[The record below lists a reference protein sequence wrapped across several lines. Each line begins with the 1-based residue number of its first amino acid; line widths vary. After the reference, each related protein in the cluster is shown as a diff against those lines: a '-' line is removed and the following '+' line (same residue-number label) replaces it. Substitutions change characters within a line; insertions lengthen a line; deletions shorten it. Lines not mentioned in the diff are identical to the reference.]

1 MIERI
6 IEFSIRNRFVVILA
20 TLGITI
26 WGIHAVIN
34 TPVDAIP
41 DLSENQ
47 VIVFTDWMG
56 RSPKEI
62 EDQITYPLSVN
73 LQGLAGVKAVRS
85 SSEFNFSMINIIFED
100 NIDFYFA
107 RERVLERLTL
117 ASTFLPP
124 GVVPYMAPDATA
136 LGQIFWYT
144 VEGQG
149 QDLGRL
155 RAIQDWYV
163 RYQLNS
169 VPGVAQVASAGGFP
183 IEYQI
188 DVDPNKLRAYNVT
201 LGELFSAVAR
211 SNSSVGGKVVQK
223 GNAEYIIRG
232 VGWIENTK
240 DIEKIVVKA
249 DPQKG
254 TPICVS
260 NLAVVSQGSE
270 FRRSA
275 LEKNGNEAVGAVVMM
290 RHGENPLE
298 VTRRIKAKIQEL
310 QPGLPEGV
318 RIVPFYDRTR
328 LIHGAIETVTDTLR
342 DEMIIASLAILLI
355 LMHLR
360 SAILICMTLPLAV
373 LVSFI
378 LMRHFN
384 IASNIM
390 SLSGIAI
397 SIGIL
402 VDQAIVMV
410 ENATHHLTAHFGHN
424 VKITGDTREI
434 VIPACRMVGRPIF
447 FSVIIILLSFIP
459 VFALTGQ
466 EGKNFH
472 PLAFTKSF
480 AMIGVAIL
488 SITLVPALI
497 PTFIKGRLRAEE
509 DSWLVRNMIA
519 IYKPWLTWLMPR
531 WNLAM
536 WAFSALLIL
545 GAGLF
550 PINAIVP
557 IPWHWCFLFV
567 VGLTMAITVIFTR
580 GARWQL
586 LSFVTLAALALT
598 AYGFPKIGVDYMPP
612 LDEGSILDMPV
623 TVPRAS
629 VTQTTDDLKARDALL
644 RRFPEVELIVGKS
657 GRADT
662 PTDPSPLDMVES
674 VITLRPK
681 DHWPKRKL
689 RYRDAEKQT
698 AVVLAALQ
706 DRHLIGPIPQESDRH
721 AMLDPATMNAAT
733 RMDEAMR
740 EMTLQQ
746 FSEFETALGPQLLDQ
761 FIAELVG
768 RWQKAGRLLAPLSEA
783 DMHRLAGGLRKQF
796 ATILAA
802 GPGQEDVNRLMQ
814 QIAEKLAAEK
824 KVELNP
830 ELLAVHFHPLYTA
843 YLAVTNVLGSEQ
855 PTLFTEMFDF
865 IAYEREKHWRERV
878 RQLDH
883 DIFPRAIAAYDQY
896 AIEELHK
903 LADEKGL
910 WAETSSPLP
919 KGEDTHSVSPHPL
932 AGEGP
937 GVRAANESAVLDHL
951 AQRGPHP
958 NPLPKGEG
966 TKPFPNPLPKG
977 EGTDLRSLHEE
988 LDATWS
994 APHILPWDNLFLW
1007 KSTMLSRKKSDEG
1020 TDLLKEIDS
1029 VVRMPGW
1036 ANIWTQPIINRI
1048 DMLATGVRTMIGVK
1062 VFGNDLDKIQEVS
1075 EQVAEVL
1082 KQIPGAVDVFPDQS
1096 RGKGYLEIKIDRDR
1110 AARYGVNVGDVQD
1123 VIETALGGR
1132 AITMT
1137 VEGRERFPVRVR
1149 YARTFREDEEDVKN
1163 LLVNAATASMGSSGA
1178 MGNAGMNGGGG
1189 ASPSSRNSPPV
1200 QVPLAMVAD
1209 VKIVEGPA
1217 MIKSENGMLRN
1228 YVQLN
1233 VRDRDVVGFVE
1244 EAQRVVAQKVKLPQ
1258 GMYLAWS
1265 GQFENQVR
1273 AGKTMLVVFP
1283 AVILVIFVILFLT
1296 YNDLIDA
1303 LLMMKAVPEAMVG
1316 GIFLL
1321 WLFDYHFS
1329 VAVQVGFIACFGMA
1343 TETGIIMLVYLRD
1356 AVEKRGG
1363 LEHIRSLRELRHA
1376 VIEGAVHRLRPK
1388 LLTEGVAIIA
1398 LAPMLWATGVGHEII
1413 SAMAAPVLG
1422 GLLIA
1427 DEVVDIF
1434 IPVRFYW
1441 VRRYRWLKMHGIDE
1455 ATAGYDEAVR
1465 PHAVHENGRA
1475 TAEALLGREREAHS
1489 DGDGTHAT
1497 PQIAGT

>member
-1 MIERI
+1 MIEKI
-6 IEFSIRNRFVVILA
+6 IEFSIRNRFVVILLS
-20 TLGITI
+20 LGVVI
-26 WGIHAVIN
+26 WGVHAVIN

-100 NIDFYFA
+100 KIDFYFA
-107 RERVLERLTL
+107 RQRVLERLTL

-124 GVVPYMAPDATA
+124 GVVPYLAPDATA

-144 VEGQG
+144 VEGEG

-188 DVDPNKLRAYNVT
+188 DVDPNNLRAYNVT
-201 LGELFSAVAR
+201 LGELFAAVAG
-211 SNSSVGGKVVQK
+211 SNSAVGGKVIQK
-223 GNAEYIIRG
+223 GNAEYIVRG
-232 VGWIENTK
+232 VGWIESTK
-240 DIEKIVVKA
+240 DIEKTVVKA
-249 DPQKG
+249 DPETG
-254 TPICVS
+254 TPIYVS
-260 NLAVVSQGSE
+260 NLGTVSQGSE
-270 FRRSA
+270 FRRSV

-298 VTRRIKAKIQEL
+298 VTKRIKAKIQEL

-328 LIHGAIETVTDTLR
+328 LIHGAIEMVTEILLHET
-342 DEMIIASLAILLI
+342 IIASVAILLI
-355 LMHLR
+355 LMHFR
-360 SAILICMTLPLAV
+360 SALLICMTLPLAV
-373 LVSFI
+373 LSSFI

-384 IASNIM
+384 IPSNIM

-410 ENATHHLTAHFGHN
+410 ENATHHLTAHYGHDR
-424 VKITGDTREI
+424 KITGDTREI
-434 VIPACRMVGRPIF
+434 IIPACRMVGRPIF

-466 EGKNFH
+466 EGKTFH

-480 AMIGVAIL
+480 AMVGVAIF

-497 PTFIKGRLRAEE
+497 PSFIKGRLRSEE
-509 DSWLVRNMIA
+509 DSWLVRNMIG

-536 WAFSALLIL
+536 WAFSALLVL

-557 IPWHWCFLFV
+557 IPWHWCFLTV
-567 VGLTMAITVIFTR
+567 VAITMAITVIFTR
-580 GARWQL
+580 GARWQV

-598 AYGFPKIGVDYMPP
+598 AYKFPKIGVDYMPP

-674 VITLRPK
+674 IITLRPK
-681 DHWPKRKL
+681 EHWPKRKL
-689 RYRDAEKQT
+689 EYKDAEKQM

-706 DRHLIGPIPQESDRH
+706 ERRLIDPIEEDSERR
-721 AMLDPATMNAAT
+721 ALLDPATMNAAM
-733 RMDEAMR
+733 RMDETMR
-740 EMTLQQ
+740 ELVLQR
-746 FSEFETALGPQLLDQ
+746 FHDFEADLGPRLLRE
-761 FIAELVG
+761 FIAELAG
-768 RWQKAGRLLAPLSEA
+768 RWQKAGRLLAPVSEA
-783 DMHRLAGGLRKQF
+783 DIDRLAAQLQKQF
-796 ATILAA
+796 ASVLSV
-802 GPGQEDVNRLMQ
+802 GPGQEDVNRLIQ

-824 KVELNP
+824 KVDLNP
-830 ELLAVHFHPLYTA
+830 ELLAAKFHPLHAA
-843 YLAVTNVLGSEQ
+843 YLALANVLGSEP
-855 PTLFTEMFDF
+855 PTLFTQMY
-865 IAYEREKHWRERV
+865 AYTEHQRDEHWREQV
-878 RQLDH
+878 RQLDY
-883 DIFPRAIAAYDQY
+883 DIFPRAVAAYDRY

-910 WAETSSPLP
+910 WAEKTD
-919 KGEDTHSVSPHPL
+919 DTAEQKQLV
-932 AGEGP
+932 A
-937 GVRAANESAVLDHL
+937 
-951 AQRGPHP
+951 
-958 NPLPKGEG
+958 
-966 TKPFPNPLPKG
+966 
-977 EGTDLRSLHEE
+977 LRSE
-988 LDATWS
+988 LDAAWS
-994 APHILPWDNLFLW
+994 PHLFLW
-1007 KSTMLSRKKSDEG
+1007 KKSKD
-1020 TDLLKEIDS
+1020 DLLKEVDS

-1062 VFGNDLDKIQEVS
+1062 VFGNNLDKIQEVS

-1110 AARYGVNVGDVQD
+1110 AARYGVKVSDVQD
-1123 VIETALGGR
+1123 VIETALGGK

-1149 YARTFREDEEDVKN
+1149 YNRQSREDEEDVKN
-1163 LLVNAATASMGSSGA
+1163 LLVSAASAPMGTNGSAAG
-1178 MGNAGMNGGGG
+1178 GGMNGGRMGSG
-1189 ASPSSRNSPPV
+1189 NGSPAGSQSGPV
-1200 QVPLAMVAD
+1200 QIPLAMVAD

-1265 GQFENQVR
+1265 GQFEHQVR

-1283 AVILVIFVILFLT
+1283 AVILVIFIILYLT

-1303 LLMMKAVPEAMVG
+1303 FLMMKAVPEAMVG

-1356 AVEKRGG
+1356 AVDRRGG
-1363 LEHIRSLRELRHA
+1363 LEKIQSLAELRDA

-1398 LAPMLWATGVGHEII
+1398 LAPMLWATGVGHEVI

-1455 ATAGYDEAVR
+1455 ATAGYDKAVR
-1465 PHAVHENGRA
+1465 PQSLPGSGRFAVGRLAGLTEKPANVASGNGA
-1475 TAEALLGREREAHS
+1475 PAK
-1489 DGDGTHAT
+1489 T
-1497 PQIAGT
+1497 PGA